1 VLGISLL
8 AGFIANTL
16 GQILGTAPALIAL
29 VLGGSFAWLGVALS
43 GVLSQLVSLPIV
55 TVAATLLYFDG
66 RIRHEGFDLQIMA
79 SDLATSDV
87 PAPYGFA

>member
-1 VLGISLL
+1 MNALRV
-8 AGFIANTL
+8 T
-16 GQILGTAPALIAL
+16 LIAL

-55 TVAATLLYFDG
+55 TVAATLLYFDA

-79 SDLATSDV
+79 SDLAVADR
-87 PAPYGFA
+87 P